1 MATVRYNETAVND
14 KRIAK
19 KIIREYF
26 QRIDSPELSDKHI
39 KEFVIDLEKKLDLL
53 EKSPETFPV
62 RHDYAFSRTD
72 AQIRSFTSYWFTVFY
87 TYDKEVDEVSVWFIR
102 SSKSDFSNIFYLI

>member
-1 MATVRYNETAVND
+1 MAIVRYNETAVND
-14 KRIAK
+14 KRVAK

-39 KEFVIDLEKKLDLL
+39 EEFVNDLEKKLDLL

-62 RHDYAFSRTD
+62 RRDHAFSSSD
-72 AQIRSFTSYWFTVFY
+72 VPIRSFTSYWFTVFY
-87 TYDKEVDEVSVWFIR
+87 TYDKEEDAVSVWFIR